1 MEVSTSPITLFTI
14 IFILLLAALFTLL
27 EYSLIK
33 VRPTELKELKQTSSV
48 RRAENMI
55 EHLTE
60 YLSTAQVGVT
70 MTSLILGWIGEAY
83 ITELLEKVNI
93 FPKSVANDF
102 SSIIGILLF
111 TFLHAVFTDLV
122 PKNMAID
129 QPVKILLAIAH
140 PMTFFHVIFYPL
152 IWLFDWTAKIITK
165 LLGFS
170 VNPDEDIYTQNEIV
184 TLSQESERAGEMD
197 KEDVVFMERAFRMN
211 DKVADDVMVDRTQL
225 SVIDITATVADAAQL
240 YFQKKYTRFP
250 VVANNDK
257 DHILGYIFSYDI
269 MRQNQINPKQAIRS
283 IMRKIPIVYQSE
295 ELTDV
300 LQIMMKKQVPIVVVQ
315 DEYGGTAGII
325 TDKDIYEELFGT
337 VGEEIDHVSSDM
349 IEKKE
354 PDSKGNSTYLVSGK
368 MPLDDFERYFN
379 VRIPQFDQTDVSTL
393 TGFFLE
399 RQYDLKVGQ
408 PVRVEDFSFTPLDLK
423 NAYVSQFK
431 VVQIK
436 PKKKATEDSDDSSS
450 DRKRRLKRDRKD
462 EQKSDNED

>member
-70 MTSLILGWIGEAY
+70 MTSLILGWIGETY
-83 ITELLEKVNI
+83 ITELLEKSHI
-93 FPKSVANDF
+93 FPPAIANNF

-140 PMTFFHVIFYPL
+140 PMTFFHIIFYPL
-152 IWLFDWTAKIITK
+152 IWLFDWTAKLITK
-165 LLGFS
+165 MLGFS

-211 DKVADDVMVDRTQL
+211 DRTQL